1 MSESE
6 KRLLESVS
14 ALVDGEA
21 SEIELHRILKQLD
34 ADHANQS
41 QSVGSKWSRYHS
53 VSQAMADMPLGGV
66 DISQSVSCVIADEPT
81 YGSAFSST
89 AKSKLYSM
97 GRFAVAASV
106 AFVAIIG
113 VQQLNYLEPSQQQG
127 ANSDL
132 FASQLEDQVKGP
144 ASQFPSG
151 FQPNVQA
158 RTVNAVSNIQLSPQ
172 PLKIIKLSS
181 TDIETLNDQRMRN
194 YLNEIMRNQSRSRS
208 VPASQ
213 GSLPVTLPSKIDGQI
228 IDQ

>member
-6 KRLLESVS
+6 KRLLKSVS

-34 ADHANQS
+34 ADHANQD
-41 QSVGSKWSRYHS
+41 QSVASKWSRYHS
-53 VSQAMADMPLGGV
+53 VSQAMADTPLGGV
-66 DISQSVSCVIADEPT
+66 DISQSVSSAIAEEPT
-81 YGSAFSST
+81 YATTFSST
-89 AKSKLYSM
+89 ARSKLYSM

-113 VQQLNYLEPSQQQG
+113 VQQLNQLEPSQQQG
-127 ANSDL
+127 ASSDL

-144 ASQFPSG
+144 ATQYPSG

-172 PLKIIKLSS
+172 PLKIIKPTSA
-181 TDIETLNDQRMRN
+181 DIESLNDQRMRN
-194 YLNEIMRNQSRSRS
+194 YLNEIVRNQSRTSL
-208 VPASQ
+208 VPVKLSTEIGDNISSQ
-213 GSLPVTLPSKIDGQI
+213 
-228 IDQ
+228 

>member
-34 ADHANQS
+34 ADHANQD

-53 VSQAMADMPLGGV
+53 VSQAMADTPLAGV
-66 DISQSVSCVIADEPT
+66 DISQSVSSAIAEEPT
-81 YGSAFSST
+81 YATAFSST

-97 GRFAVAASV
+97 SRFAIAASV

-113 VQQLNYLEPSQQQG
+113 VQQLNQLEPLQQQG
-127 ANSDL
+127 TGTDL

-144 ASQFPSG
+144 ASQYPSG

-158 RTVNAVSNIQLSPQ
+158 RTVNAVGNLNLSPQ
-172 PLKIIKLSS
+172 PLKIIKLTSA
-181 TDIETLNDQRMRN
+181 DIEALNHQRMRN
-194 YLNEIMRNQSRSRS
+194 YLNEIVRNQSRT
-208 VPASQ
+208 
-213 GSLPVTLPSKIDGQI
+213 SLAPVKLSTEIGDNISNQ
-228 IDQ
+228 